1 MEDFINSGVL
11 IAVLLILSAIVS
23 FIFIVIMRWVIAPFI
38 YGTLVAM
45 LALLSFATYFCI
57 TKYIKL
63 KDNPNSISN
72 STTSFQFT
80 TDVNYYLSLS
90 ITWLVI
96 GIIAAVVL
104 FIVLLLI
111 LVLIK
116 RLRLAIQLIREG
128 SKAITGVFLTVLFPI
143 IPLILELALLVYFI
157 ATAVYLACSGSA
169 LYRVTNST
177 NSTNVTTSQSCDP
190 TLSFNTTGVV
200 CLFYRYGV
208 DANSYLDSALIF
220 LNDYQ
225 WLPQLYNVFM
235 LFWTEAFLMGL
246 NQMILAGSFG
256 VWYWSK
262 SKSHCVLFTS
272 IKDTLVYHLGSIAF
286 GALLIA
292 VVKTIRF
299 IIQFV
304 ERRVRSAAG
313 NNQATKCII
322 SFVSCCCK

>member
-111 LVLIK
+111 LVLMWI
-116 RLRLAIQLIREG
+116 
-128 SKAITGVFLTVLFPI
+128 
-143 IPLILELALLVYFI
+143 
-157 ATAVYLACSGSA
+157 
-169 LYRVTNST
+169 
-177 NSTNVTTSQSCDP
+177 
-190 TLSFNTTGVV
+190 
-200 CLFYRYGV
+200 
-208 DANSYLDSALIF
+208 
-220 LNDYQ
+220 
-225 WLPQLYNVFM
+225 
-235 LFWTEAFLMGL
+235 
-246 NQMILAGSFG
+246 
-256 VWYWSK
+256 
-262 SKSHCVLFTS
+262 
-272 IKDTLVYHLGSIAF
+272 
-286 GALLIA
+286 
-292 VVKTIRF
+292 
-299 IIQFV
+299 
-304 ERRVRSAAG
+304 
-313 NNQATKCII
+313 
-322 SFVSCCCK
+322 